1 MRNAPRL
8 LVLPALVSFALV
20 AACRRS
26 EPPATAE
33 ADAPAATGTA
43 ATAPFPVQPG
53 WVEESPSSSMRV
65 AQFRLPGEAGA
76 RDAELAVFAFPGGGS
91 VESNFERWCGQFEQ
105 ADGSSP
111 RAAARTSREE
121 RDGLTVHRIE
131 VGGTYVAETTPGSG
145 VRVNEPGWRLIG
157 AVIEGPKGM
166 HFVKA
171 TGPEATLERWRA
183 SVDAF
188 LGAARP

>member
-1 MRNAPRL
+1 MRTAAQL
-8 LVLPALVSFALV
+8 LVLPALFLALV

-26 EPPATAE
+26 EPATAE
-33 ADAPAATGTA
+33 ADATAPTRAA
-43 ATAPFPVQPG
+43 ATAPFPIQPG
-53 WVEESPSSSMRV
+53 WIEEQPSSSMRV
-65 AQFRLPGEAGA
+65 VQFRLPGEAGA
-76 RDAELAVFAFPGGGS
+76 KDAELAVFAFPGGGS

-105 ADGSSP
+105 ADGSSS

-121 RDGLTVHRIE
+121 RDGLTLHRIE

-145 VRVNEPGWRLIG
+145 VRVNEPGWRLVG

-188 LGAARP
+188 LASARP

>member
-1 MRNAPRL
+1 MRTAAQL
-8 LVLPALVSFALV
+8 LVPPALFLALV
-20 AACRRS
+20 AACGRS
-26 EPPATAE
+26 EPATAE
-33 ADAPAATGTA
+33 ADAPAPTRAA

-53 WVEESPSSSMRV
+53 WVEEPPSSSMRV

-76 RDAELAVFAFPGGGS
+76 KDAELAVFAFPGGGS

-145 VRVNEPGWRLIG
+145 VRLNEPRWRLIG
-157 AVIEGPKGM
+157 AVIEGPQGM

-171 TGPEATLERWRA
+171 TGPDATLERWRS

-188 LGAARP
+188 LAAARP